1 MDLKFGLFIV
11 LGLVIGSVFGV
22 SLGAVIGN
30 NAIVAIGIIAGP
42 IGGVFLGWFVA
53 AAVLKN
59 RKIKNEDK

>member
-1 MDLKFGLFIV
+1 MDRNFGLFIV
-11 LGLVIGSVFGV
+11 LGLVIGSIFGV

-30 NAIVAIGIIAGP
+30 NAIGIMLGP
-42 IGGVFLGWFVA
+42 ISGVFLGWFVA

>member
-1 MDLKFGLFIV
+1 MDLKFCVFIV

-22 SLGAVIGN
+22 FLGAVTGN
-30 NAIVAIGIIAGP
+30 NAIGIIAGP

-59 RKIKNEDK
+59 RKIKNENK